1 MDLDEAKK
9 KKLREL
15 QAQMEQQKM
24 EEEKRKQLEI
34 QKKKLLMKILTPDAR
49 SRLANLRVA
58 KPQFVERIELQLIQ
72 LARTGRVN
80 LPINDEQLRKI
91 LRQAQKSKKTF
102 KIKRK

>member
-1 MDLDEAKK
+1 MDLDELKK

-15 QAQMEQQKM
+15 QAQMKQAKED
-24 EEEKRKQLEI
+24 EEKKKQLEM
-34 QKKKLLMKILTPDAR
+34 QKKRLLKKILTPEAR
-49 SRLANLRVA
+49 SRLSNLRVA

-80 LPINDEQLRKI
+80 LPIDDEQLRKI
-91 LRQAQKSKKTF
+91 LRQLQKSKKTF